1 MENQYKK
8 LFDKIAPIKSD
19 RELLKAVLDRKAEKN
34 MSSKK
39 KFSKKAILIPAAA
52 AALLG
57 TTAIGVSAAYQW
69 NLPAAFEDMFRE
81 RFDQYNGENDA
92 AKNVM
97 FDFSTIGKEL
107 DLTYNFDK
115 FDVVIKGIAADEHS
129 AYLLYD
135 VVFAEDYDYSL
146 AKGEEWA
153 LNLRPN
159 IDLSW
164 VMNYSGEMDPSVDTE
179 NGFLNMEGNTAHCF
193 SSVKISGISMQD
205 KPLVYSFDSLIRT
218 TGDNK
223 DITELEET
231 KFSVDMDFELWRNS
245 VSILPNEKITLESGE
260 TGIIDYIGLSTFG
273 VELDVEWTGDMLSE
287 ENKEDMCEKLKNS
300 ITINY
305 KDGTTSRDTVFTAE
319 YLGSGL
325 RYMHTRSE
333 DSYSTSVLL
342 SWVYPV
348 YMRDI
353 DSITIGDKT
362 YNVQSAYNAVPF
374 DFASIGKEINHVY
387 EFDNYTLNVRGL
399 ITDGYSAYI
408 VYDVVFDEDFDYA
421 PRDGWGDWELD
432 IRADLP
438 SGNGVPS
445 VVNGNVYTFYHRVG
459 TDDNTTLRGK
469 TVTFE
474 FGDLSRWEMSH
485 RSEKDE
491 TPEVLDSETL
501 DCGVTLEVD
510 FDFDVNR
517 GNKTV
522 IGSTPI
528 YLSELFG
535 SGTLTDFTVTP
546 LGIKAT
552 VANSDIE
559 SAISVKAEYND
570 FDLALYHADG
580 TMTLIDGFGRLD
592 EGTLYLEGYFEYP
605 LDTSDIVGAKIGNV
619 EVDLSAGKFAQTSSV
634 EQKAP
639 AFDFS
644 SVGKALG
651 NKFEGEGYTLTVNGV
666 VADAHTAHFIYMIE
680 FNDKFPF
687 DYKHTDVKGEGWF
700 DWSVR
705 DIALKVNGEEG
716 NIGMSSSGLDDVWL
730 DENTLQGSFMLSC
743 DEISLENSDVML
755 TIGSLT
761 RSHVTDS
768 TLDDRQEIDCGMT
781 VDFSLGDMT
790 GMELDLTP
798 NKGFETDGIGNVV
811 ISEVKITPFKL
822 TYTVLPADG
831 QQVEF
836 EKFCEAIFKDS
847 SETGVTLK
855 NGAKVSAR
863 SGMGAQKNGGMESFM
878 EMSYPVD
885 PADVASVTICGRE
898 ISLLYSG
905 EATIS
910 DMPAIKG
917 KVGEDIENDGF
928 TVRFDAPYVDKYG
941 AYIPYTVKF
950 DSDFINALNA
960 DEKTAHNGYGSW
972 VINGEVIDGNGNT
985 CHSVTSSDTGDVKT
999 AAGVVQIFS
1008 DNIESEA
1015 LTIKI
1020 DSIYRDIKMDGKVVG
1035 TQAVYCNMK
1044 AEFNNAVPNTSYLSC
1059 VTNTDITLAN
1069 GTKAVLK
1076 RVEVTPTNI
1085 AAMVISPKNAMS
1097 AAELQ
1102 NQLMQEQNTYVTLK
1116 DGTVNLIGTVW
1127 AHALD
1132 DGSVLCTALLY
1143 NEKGMLTLADAE
1155 SITVC
1160 GYKIDLGNA
1169 EYKSPAVGRAPA
1181 RYDFSQLDGKELNK
1195 TLKGDGFTLTLDK
1208 VVADI
1213 HNAYIFYTLDFDE
1226 NTNYASGTPSN
1237 WGFDLRT
1244 KLDGKER
1251 SGAVGGGIP
1260 YLEDGVLKGRFRLS
1274 YPEYDLTDTTLTL
1287 SFNSLNYNRT
1297 TLSPL
1302 EEKHIGF
1309 IENVDIAMDFK
1320 LLTDALKLTP
1330 NVEIKADGVTAVLSD
1345 MEITPFGMSYTI
1357 TLPEELIN
1365 GDADALFEAVGKVQE
1380 TLDSTGYGSIPLITF
1395 DDGSVGYDLIT
1406 SGTGGVGRTISNE
1419 HTFTRPVDTSKIRS
1433 ISIGGYTINV
1443 H

>member
-8 LFDKIAPIKSD
+8 LFDEIAPIKSD

-107 DLTYNFDK
+107 DLTYNYDK

-146 AKGEEWA
+146 AKDEEWA

-164 VMNYSGEMDPSVDTE
+164 VINYSGEMDPSVDTE

-193 SSVKISGISMQD
+193 STVRLSGISMQD

-273 VELDVEWTGDMLSE
+273 VELDVEWTGNMLSE

-305 KDGTTSRDTVFTAE
+305 KDGTTSSDTVFTAE
-319 YLGSGL
+319 YLGSNH
-325 RYMHTRSE
+325 RKMHSHE

-362 YNVQSAYNAVPF
+362 YNVQSAYNAAPF
-374 DFASIGKEINHVY
+374 DFATIGKEINRVY

-408 VYDVVFDEDFDYA
+408 VCDVVFDEDFDYA
-421 PRDGWGDWELD
+421 PRDGWSDWELD

-445 VVNGNVYTFYHRVG
+445 IVNGNVYTFYHRVG

-474 FGDLSRWEMSH
+474 LGELSRWEMP
-485 RSEKDE
+485 RGSEKDE
-491 TPEVLDSETL
+491 TPDVLDSETL
-501 DCGVTLEVD
+501 DCGVTLKVD
-510 FDFDVNR
+510 FDFDVTR

-522 IGSTPI
+522 IGSAPI

-605 LDTSDIVGAKIGNV
+605 LDTTDIVGAKIGNV

-644 SVGKALG
+644 SAGKALG

-666 VADAHTAHFIYMIE
+666 VADTHTATFIYTIE
-680 FNDKFPF
+680 FNDDFPL
-687 DYKHTDVKGEGWF
+687 DYKHTDVSGTGWF
-700 DWSVR
+700 DWHTD
-705 DIALKVNGEEG
+705 DIKIAVNGDNDIDNDFSYG
-716 NIGMSSSGLDDVWL
+716 GIDNVWL
-730 DENTLQGSFMLSC
+730 DENTLQGSFTVC
-743 DEISLENSDVML
+743 TPETSLENSDITL
-755 TIGSLT
+755 TIGELQ
-761 RSHVTDS
+761 RSHT
-768 TLDDRQEIDCGMT
+768 TGNRFDDKESVQCGMT
-781 VDFSLGDMT
+781 VNFKMSDMT
-790 GMELDLTP
+790 DMELSFTP
-798 NKGFETDGIGNVV
+798 NSTFKLDGIGDVV
-811 ISEVKITPFKL
+811 VTEVKITPFKL
-822 TYTVLPADG
+822 FYTILPADE
-831 QQVEF
+831 QNVEF
-836 EKFCEAIFKDS
+836 KDFGVALFLS
-847 SETGVTLK
+847 DGETFVTLK
-855 NGAKVSAR
+855 NSTGISAFAN
-863 SGMGAQKNGGMESFM
+863 SNEPKDGGLCGYAD
-878 EMSYPVD
+878 MSYPVD

-898 ISLLYSG
+898 ISLTDN
-905 EATIS
+905 A
-910 DMPAIKG
+910 
-917 KVGEDIENDGF
+917 
-928 TVRFDAPYVDKYG
+928 AP
-941 AYIPYTVKF
+941 T
-950 DSDFINALNA
+950 
-960 DEKTAHNGYGSW
+960 GYG
-972 VINGEVIDGNGNT
+972 
-985 CHSVTSSDTGDVKT
+985 
-999 AAGVVQIFS
+999 
-1008 DNIESEA
+1008 
-1015 LTIKI
+1015 
-1020 DSIYRDIKMDGKVVG
+1020 
-1035 TQAVYCNMK
+1035 
-1044 AEFNNAVPNTSYLSC
+1044 
-1059 VTNTDITLAN
+1059 
-1069 GTKAVLK
+1069 
-1076 RVEVTPTNI
+1076 
-1085 AAMVISPKNAMS
+1085 
-1097 AAELQ
+1097 
-1102 NQLMQEQNTYVTLK
+1102 
-1116 DGTVNLIGTVW
+1116 
-1127 AHALD
+1127 
-1132 DGSVLCTALLY
+1132 
-1143 NEKGMLTLADAE
+1143 
-1155 SITVC
+1155 
-1160 GYKIDLGNA
+1160 
-1169 EYKSPAVGRAPA
+1169 
-1181 RYDFSQLDGKELNK
+1181 FSQLDGKELNK

-1226 NTNYASGTPSN
+1226 DTNYVSGTPSN

-1251 SGAVGGGIP
+1251 SGALSRGIP
-1260 YLEDGVLKGRFRLS
+1260 YLEDGVLKGCFRLS

-1309 IENVDIAMDFK
+1309 IESVDIPMDFE

-1345 MEITPFGMSYTI
+1345 MEITPFGMSYTV
-1357 TLPEELIN
+1357 TLPEELI
-1365 GDADALFEAVGKVQE
+1365 DEDFDVFKEAVGKVE
-1380 TLDSTGYGSIPLITF
+1380 EALYSSDYGSIPVITF

-1406 SGTGGVGRTISNE
+1406 SGTSGVGSTIHNG

-1433 ISIGGYTINV
+1433 ISIGSYTIDV

>member
-8 LFDKIAPIKSD
+8 LFDEIAPIKSD

-146 AKGEEWA
+146 AKGGEWA

-164 VMNYSGEMDPSVDTE
+164 VRGYSGEMDPSVDME
-179 NGFLNMEGNTAHCF
+179 NGFLNMEGNIAHCF
-193 SSVKISGISMQD
+193 STVKISGISMQD

-245 VSILPNEKITLESGE
+245 VRILPNEKITLESGE
-260 TGIIDYIGLSTFG
+260 TGMIDYIGLSTFG

-325 RYMHTRSE
+325 RKMHTRSG

-362 YNVQSAYNAVPF
+362 YNVQSAYNAAPF
-374 DFASIGKEINHVY
+374 DFASIGKEINRVY
-387 EFDNYTLNVRGL
+387 EFENYTLNVRGL

-644 SVGKALG
+644 SVGKVLG

-705 DIALKVNGEEG
+705 DIALKVNGEEA

-743 DEISLENSDVML
+743 DEISLENSDLAL
-755 TIGSLT
+755 TIGSLS

-768 TLDDRQEIDCGMT
+768 APDDKQEIDCGMT
-781 VDFSLGDMT
+781 VDLTLGDMT

-798 NKGFETDGIGNVV
+798 NKGFEADGIGNVV

-855 NGAKVSAR
+855 NGAKVSAKT
-863 SGMGAQKNGGMESFM
+863 GMGAQKNGGMESFM

-885 PADVASVTICGRE
+885 PAEVASVTICGRE
-898 ISLLYSG
+898 ISLTDN
-905 EATIS
+905 AA
-910 DMPAIKG
+910 PA
-917 KVGEDIENDGF
+917 
-928 TVRFDAPYVDKYG
+928 
-941 AYIPYTVKF
+941 
-950 DSDFINALNA
+950 
-960 DEKTAHNGYGSW
+960 GYG
-972 VINGEVIDGNGNT
+972 
-985 CHSVTSSDTGDVKT
+985 
-999 AAGVVQIFS
+999 
-1008 DNIESEA
+1008 
-1015 LTIKI
+1015 
-1020 DSIYRDIKMDGKVVG
+1020 
-1035 TQAVYCNMK
+1035 
-1044 AEFNNAVPNTSYLSC
+1044 
-1059 VTNTDITLAN
+1059 
-1069 GTKAVLK
+1069 
-1076 RVEVTPTNI
+1076 
-1085 AAMVISPKNAMS
+1085 
-1097 AAELQ
+1097 
-1102 NQLMQEQNTYVTLK
+1102 
-1116 DGTVNLIGTVW
+1116 
-1127 AHALD
+1127 
-1132 DGSVLCTALLY
+1132 
-1143 NEKGMLTLADAE
+1143 
-1155 SITVC
+1155 
-1160 GYKIDLGNA
+1160 
-1169 EYKSPAVGRAPA
+1169 
-1181 RYDFSQLDGKELNK
+1181 FSQLDGKELGK
-1195 TLKGDGFTLTLDK
+1195 TLKGDGFTLTIDK

-1237 WGFDLRT
+1237 WGFDFRA
-1244 KLDGKER
+1244 KLDSKER
-1251 SGAVGGGIP
+1251 SGAVHHGIP
-1260 YLEDGVLKGRFRLS
+1260 YLEDGVLKGSFCLS

-1287 SFNSLNYNRT
+1287 SFNSLNYSRT

-1309 IENVDIAMDFK
+1309 IESVDIAMDFD
-1320 LLTDALKLTP
+1320 LITDALKLTP

-1365 GDADALFEAVGKVQE
+1365 GDGDALLEAVGKVQE
-1380 TLDSTGYGSIPLITF
+1380 AMYDPDYGSIPLITF
-1395 DDGSVGYDLIT
+1395 DDGSIGYDLIT
-1406 SGTGGVGRTISNE
+1406 SGTSGVGSTIHNE

-1433 ISIGGYTINV
+1433 ISIGGYTIDV